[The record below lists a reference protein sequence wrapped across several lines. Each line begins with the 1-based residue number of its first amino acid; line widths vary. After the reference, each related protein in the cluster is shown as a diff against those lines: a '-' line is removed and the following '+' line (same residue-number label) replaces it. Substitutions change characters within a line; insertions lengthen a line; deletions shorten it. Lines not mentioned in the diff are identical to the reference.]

1 MDWPIKITGDFT
13 PLVQSASKIVD
24 RIGDAVFC
32 GRERKEVWK
41 KALQE
46 AQTEQD
52 RQKILSG
59 KWQFFGEKLVP
70 CLDIVDSSANAFLA
84 IGQEQEVRNLAG
96 NMRMALEAAQ
106 NVSDEEVAEGCIDP
120 DWFARWRREARVI
133 GNEEM
138 QRLWGRILVEEAKKP
153 ESVSYRTL
161 DVLKNLTKHEAELFS
176 RMGQWI
182 LGIDAIPCGINYNF
196 SEFKSQDYSDL
207 QDCGLIRDLSF
218 VNPKYI
224 FLNKKYFI
232 QGNGFLINIDELF
245 IDKDKSIFSFINCVR
260 LSNVGIDILK
270 IADIDKLN
278 KDKIIYLCKNIDR
291 DIFNSLGK
299 RRITAYL
306 QDSISKERKLIYG
319 KEPPS
324 PGTISGMP

>member
-59 KWQFFGEKLVP
+59 KWQFIGEKLVP

-182 LGIDAIPCGINYNF
+182 LGIDAIP
-196 SEFKSQDYSDL
+196 
-207 QDCGLIRDLSF
+207 
-218 VNPKYI
+218 
-224 FLNKKYFI
+224 
-232 QGNGFLINIDELF
+232 
-245 IDKDKSIFSFINCVR
+245 
-260 LSNVGIDILK
+260 
-270 IADIDKLN
+270 
-278 KDKIIYLCKNIDR
+278 
-291 DIFNSLGK
+291 
-299 RRITAYL
+299 
-306 QDSISKERKLIYG
+306 
-319 KEPPS
+319 
-324 PGTISGMP
+324 

>member
-59 KWQFFGEKLVP
+59 KWQFTGEKLVP
-70 CLDIVDSSANAFLA
+70 CLDIADSSPVNAFLA

-120 DWFARWRREARVI
+120 DWFARWRREAMVI
-133 GNEEM
+133 GHEEM
-138 QRLWGRILVEEAKKP
+138 QRLWGRILVDEAKNP

-161 DVLKNLTKHEAELFS
+161 DVLKNLTKHEAELFIKIGRWAIEGLLPYREEPFNKFS
-176 RMGQWI
+176 YKDYILLSDAGLVTDRSISSTCGLQLVNWHCARGHKKDFWI
-182 LGIDAIPCGINYNF
+182 EAIPLDDQKDF
-196 SEFKSQDYSDL
+196 H
-207 QDCGLIRDLSF
+207 
-218 VNPKYI
+218 
-224 FLNKKYFI
+224 FI
-232 QGNGFLINIDELF
+232 QGF
-245 IDKDKSIFSFINCVR
+245 I
-260 LSNVGIDILK
+260 LSEAGNQILDV
-270 IADIDKLN
+270 ADITPLSDEEIIFLCQNIEKMPRYLN
-278 KDKIIYLCKNIDR
+278 GIKMIRGCK
-291 DIFNSLGK
+291 
-299 RRITAYL
+299 RIEG
-306 QDSISKERKLIYG
+306 DSNGTVKEVYRNCLT
-319 KEPPS
+319 
-324 PGTISGMP
+324 PGTISGMS

>member
-1 MDWPIKITGDFT
+1 MDWSIKITGDFT
-13 PLVQSASKIVD
+13 PLVQSASKIVE

-59 KWQFFGEKLVP
+59 KWQFTGEKLVP
-70 CLDIVDSSANAFLA
+70 CLDIADSSPVNAFLA

-120 DWFARWRREARVI
+120 DWFARWRREAMVI

-138 QRLWGRILVEEAKKP
+138 QRLWGRILVEEAKNP

-161 DVLKNLTKHEAELFS
+161 DVLKNLTRQEAELFTK
-176 RMGQWI
+176 MGRWEVAGI
-182 LGIDAIPCGINYNF
+182 LPCFDGNTFLDFTYKDYIILADAGLLIDSKSIALGGELMKDGRRALSTKNF
-196 SEFKSQDYSDL
+196 NIYL
-207 QDCGLIRDLSF
+207 QGKNLEIDDF
-218 VNPKYI
+218 
-224 FLNKKYFI
+224 YFI
-232 QGNGFLINIDELF
+232 IGFKLSKAGDDLINIINRHEF
-245 IDKDKSIFSFINCVR
+245 SKDDMHKLCEVIHNTPNIRSEVEKISFYSLNKEPNDSERLIYMREFINE
-260 LSNVGIDILK
+260 K
-270 IADIDKLN
+270 P
-278 KDKIIYLCKNIDR
+278 
-291 DIFNSLGK
+291 
-299 RRITAYL
+299 
-306 QDSISKERKLIYG
+306 Q
-319 KEPPS
+319 
-324 PGTISGMP
+324 